1 LFRKF
6 LESFGYVT
14 RADAAGADL
23 DASYCALTNSFD
35 FLQVGMPGTP
45 GFIVCV
51 TNIIPEA
58 WTFAADFTYF

>member
-1 LFRKF
+1 MA
-6 LESFGYVT
+6 
-14 RADAAGADL
+14 RADAAGADF
-23 DASYCALTNSFD
+23 DASYCALTNCLD
-35 FLQVGMPGTP
+35 FLQVRMPGTS